1 MTTQIPSTDVLK
13 SQAKRLRADLA
24 SQGRSVSHAAT
35 LEMVAHQWGARDWNT
50 LSAQAS
56 APAHGWTPGDRVS
69 GQYLGQP
76 FKGIVKAAKL
86 SGSGMWSLT
95 LRFDEAVDVVTS
107 PLFSNLR
114 RQVNAVVGAN
124 GISPRKTSDGQ
135 PHLVLHPR

>member
-24 SQGRSVSHAAT
+24 SRGKPVSHAAT

-50 LSAQAS
+50 LCAQAS
-56 APAHGWTPGDRVS
+56 TPAHGWTPGDRVS

-86 SGSGMWSLT
+86 SGSGMWSLA

-124 GISPRKTSDGQ
+124 GVSPRKTSDGQ
-135 PHLVLHPR
+135 PHLVLNPR